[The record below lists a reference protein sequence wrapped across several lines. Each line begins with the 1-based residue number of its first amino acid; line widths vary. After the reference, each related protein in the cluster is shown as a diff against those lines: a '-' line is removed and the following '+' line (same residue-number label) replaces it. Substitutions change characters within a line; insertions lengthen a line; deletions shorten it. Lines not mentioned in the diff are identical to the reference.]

1 MSGEQRVEKNIEPF
15 NHPTNP
21 MAHKVFSLKYRPQN
35 FDELTGQS
43 HIVLSLK
50 GAISSGAIGHAF
62 LFAGPR
68 GVGKTTTARIL
79 AKSLN
84 CINGPTLYPCQ
95 ECPSCKE
102 ITSSRSVDVIEIDG
116 ASNRG
121 IDEIRNLRESIRYAP
136 LHGRYKIYII
146 DEVHMLT
153 QEAFNALL
161 KTLEEPPSSVIFI
174 LATTSPVKVPA
185 TIISRCQRFVFK
197 RLSISE
203 IIGRLKQIAQKE
215 ELEITDKA
223 LYYLALRADGSIR
236 DGESILEQ
244 LSSFVEGKITE
255 EHVFKLVGF
264 LSVDFYIE
272 LIDKIVQKD
281 LKQMF
286 LLLNKSIEEG
296 ADVLEIYKGM
306 IAYLRKILLAH
317 IGLNYELIES
327 TAEEI
332 NVLKGIDLDN
342 ARLVNLIETCLRF
355 EDTIRRSV
363 NPRIALELLFAQL
376 VSNYQV
382 NNTRSLKNEKDIFES
397 RKSGS
402 NKDKLIAQV
411 SKKSPKLA
419 AIILQTD
426 VELNGMSLEITAR
439 NEFQKKE
446 LLNNQK
452 IINEA
457 LKNILGEG
465 FSLDIKIGEAKE
477 NPDSLEHTI
486 KTMFDGEEVR

>member
-1 MSGEQRVEKNIEPF
+1 MSHR
-15 NHPTNP
+15 
-21 MAHKVFSLKYRPQN
+21 VFSLKYRPQN
-35 FDELTGQS
+35 FDELTGQN
-43 HIVLSLK
+43 HIVISLK
-50 GAISSGAIGHAF
+50 GAINSGAIGHAF

-68 GVGKTTTARIL
+68 GVGKTTTARIF

-84 CINGPTLYPCQ
+84 CINGPTTYPCQ
-95 ECPSCKE
+95 QCPSCKE
-102 ITSSRSVDVIEIDG
+102 ITLSRSVDVIEIDG

-121 IDEIRNLRESIRYAP
+121 IDEIRNLREGIRYAP
-136 LHGRYKIYII
+136 LHGRNKIYII

-153 QEAFNALL
+153 TEAFNALL

-174 LATTSPVKVPA
+174 LATTNPAKVPA

-203 IIGRLKQIAQKE
+203 IIGRLKAIAEKE
-215 ELEITDKA
+215 GLEITDKA

-255 EHVFKLVGF
+255 DDVFKLIGF

-272 LIDKIVQKD
+272 LINKISQND
-281 LKQMF
+281 IAGML

-296 ADVLEIYKGM
+296 ADVLEIYKGL
-306 IAYLRKILLAH
+306 ISYLRKILLAH

-327 TAEEI
+327 TSEEV
-332 NVLKGIDLDN
+332 NVLKGINIDN
-342 ARLVNLIETCLRF
+342 QRLVNLIETCLKF
-355 EDTIRRSV
+355 EDMIKRSI

-376 VSNYQV
+376 VANFQIRDAKPM
-382 NNTRSLKNEKDIFES
+382 NNDKNMFDVHKAV
-397 RKSGS
+397 S
-402 NKDKLIAQV
+402 NKDRLIVQV

-419 AIILQTD
+419 AIIHQTEI
-426 VELNGMSLEITAR
+426 ELNEKILDIIVD
-439 NEFQKKE
+439 NDFQKNE
-446 LLNNQK
+446 LLKNQN
-452 IINEA
+452 ILDEA
-457 LKNILGEG
+457 LNNIFGKGYSLNIRCGKTQKNST
-465 FSLDIKIGEAKE
+465 SLAD
-477 NPDSLEHTI
+477 TI

>member
-1 MSGEQRVEKNIEPF
+1 
-15 NHPTNP
+15 
-21 MAHKVFSLKYRPQN
+21 MAHRVFSLKYRPQN
-35 FDELTGQS
+35 FDELTGQG

-68 GVGKTTTARIL
+68 GVGKTTTARIF

-102 ITSSRSVDVIEIDG
+102 ITTSRSVDVIEIDG

-121 IDEIRNLRESIRYAP
+121 IDEIRNLRENIKYAP

-153 QEAFNALL
+153 PDAFNALL
-161 KTLEEPPSSVIFI
+161 KTLEEPPSNVVFI
-174 LATTSPVKVPA
+174 LATTNPAKVPA

-203 IIGRLKQIAQKE
+203 IVQRLKQIAQKE
-215 ELEITDKA
+215 GLEITDKA

-244 LSSFVEGKITE
+244 LTSFVEGKITE

-264 LSVDFYIE
+264 LSIDFYIE
-272 LIDKIVQKD
+272 LINQIIHKD

-296 ADVLEIYKGM
+296 ADVLEIYKGL
-306 IAYLRKILLAH
+306 IVYLRKILLAH
-317 IGLNYELIES
+317 IGLDYELIES

-332 NVLKGIDLDN
+332 NLLKGIDLDN
-342 ARLVNLIETCLRF
+342 ARLVNLIETCLKF
-355 EDTIRRSV
+355 EDTIKRSV

-376 VSNYQV
+376 VSNYQT
-382 NNTRSLKNEKDIFES
+382 NNVKPLKTDRDIFETQ
-397 RKSGS
+397 KAGGS
-402 NKDKLIAQV
+402 KDQLVAQV

-419 AIILQTD
+419 AIIHQTD
-426 VELNGMSLEITAR
+426 IELNGTILDIVVR

-446 LLNNQK
+446 LLNTNNQK

-465 FSLDIKIGEAKE
+465 FSLNIKIGEAKE
-477 NPDSLEHTI
+477 NAESLEQTI